1 FRSEKEQQFGADGL
15 LEGGLP
21 RGFGGAGH
29 VRLLCLRSRSVGVTG
44 RRARPLRAVLPSGMS
59 GRGLPTLRGCDADRN
74 GPLSLR
80 HRRGMCRAGTPDR
93 TWNTPEVRVLGVD
106 RGPSASGALQ
116 NPLVGRHP
124 PGTVDSFRRRA
135 FRGDADGGRPVE
147 VPVRA
152 EDRTDWPLPT
162 RPESPDR
169 V

>member
-1 FRSEKEQQFGADGL
+1 MDVEWRATGLRILPDQLQVAERGEESDDESDQEGKPQCPADLTRDLTGERVDRRPEDVPDDEKEQQFGADGL

-106 RGPSASGALQ
+106 RG
-116 NPLVGRHP
+116 
-124 PGTVDSFRRRA
+124 
-135 FRGDADGGRPVE
+135 
-147 VPVRA
+147 
-152 EDRTDWPLPT
+152 
-162 RPESPDR
+162 
-169 V
+169 